1 MPFVEN
7 VSFWR
12 RFVFDQAKVS
22 CCRKLNPSWTS
33 NNAFKSPS
41 VLAEKRSFLLWCRAL
56 AKQLL
61 CTHVMVYDGHTIS
74 VEKFTVPKGF
84 DWDLRARWRELSL
97 SLDCSPAV
105 TVAESVQ
112 QQTDSSDLST
122 RNEVKASSPEE
133 MSSCTNLQH
142 CLKATQAMT
151 KSLRGKARHN
161 ATWNAAT
168 RAARRQCL
176 RAKLLVQ
183 LDQT

>member
-41 VLAEKRSFLLWCRAL
+41 VSAEKRSFLLWCRAL

-122 RNEVKASSPEE
+122 RNEVKASFHQKKCPHVLI
-133 MSSCTNLQH
+133 CNTVLKQH
-142 CLKATQAMT
+142 
-151 KSLRGKARHN
+151 R
-161 ATWNAAT
+161 
-168 RAARRQCL
+168 
-176 RAKLLVQ
+176 
-183 LDQT
+183 